1 MIYSRAGMTDMLKT
15 RWVVVAAGA
24 LAVISMSGCGPA
36 AHEPTEKYFLVAA
49 NIKLPYWQTV
59 VSGLNRAASE
69 MKVKAELAGPD
80 TYDPQGEHNEFRR
93 AVAQKPA
100 GIMVSAADAGVL
112 APDIDAA
119 LGQGIPVITV
129 DSDAPNSKRL
139 LFVGTDNFNAGSL
152 GGQLV
157 AKLLNGKGT
166 VAIFTMMP
174 QANLKERLQG
184 YQSIFTGHPG
194 IKVSEI
200 VDIKGDAPTAF
211 DNARRILESKNKVD
225 AIVCLE
231 AIACPEVGEVV
242 NRENMAG
249 KVTIIAMDTDQR
261 TLDWIQKGVISATIA
276 QKPFTMGYYGCKVLD
291 DLHHHR
297 PNPLTANWGQNPF
310 SPIPTFVDTGTS
322 MIDKGNL
329 DAFKQ
334 QQQSAGNPGTPQ

>member
-15 RWVVVAAGA
+15 RWVVVVAGA
-24 LAVISMSGCGPA
+24 FAVISMSGCGPLP
-36 AHEPTEKYFLVAA
+36 HEPTEKYILVAA
-49 NIKLPYWQTV
+49 NIKLPYWQGV

-69 MKVKAELAGPD
+69 MKVKSELAGPD

-93 AVAQKPA
+93 AMAQKPS
-100 GIMVSAADAGVL
+100 GIMVSAADAKVL

-139 LFVGTDNFNAGSL
+139 LFVGTDNFNAGAL
-152 GGQLV
+152 GGRLV
-157 AKLLNGKGT
+157 VKQLNGKGT
-166 VAIFTMMP
+166 VAIFTMLP
-174 QANLKERLQG
+174 QANLNERLQG
-184 YQSIFTGHPG
+184 YQSVFEAHPG

-249 KVTIIAMDTDQR
+249 KVTIVAMDTDQR

-291 DLHHHR
+291 DLHHHK
-297 PNPLTANWGQNPF
+297 PTPLTANWGQNPF

-322 MIDKGNL
+322 MIDKSNL

-334 QQQSAGNPGTPQ
+334 QQQSAGNPGAAQ